1 MKRNITGLLICLLFN
16 IVVND
21 MFSQDKN
28 NESLKKSEWI
38 ATNQIGF
45 STITAKNILKTNA
58 LIFEGFIGKEFSLS
72 SKTSLITG
80 LEHLRLKADYID
92 DSSQEYYLN
101 NYYINVPIYLRLVV
115 SDRNEKINL
124 FVDFGIYGSYL
135 YKSKIEN
142 EASNFNVTDKGLGLN
157 GGLAVIIGSR
167 FKLDDNIS
175 FSIGLKSKADVFTNS
190 NNENF
195 EFKLTDFYAL
205 QLGLGFKF

>member
-72 SKTSLITG
+72 SKTSDRKST
-80 LEHLRLKADYID
+80 RLN
-92 DSSQEYYLN
+92 SSH
-101 NYYINVPIYLRLVV
+101 V
-115 SDRNEKINL
+115 KI
-124 FVDFGIYGSYL
+124 SY
-135 YKSKIEN
+135 
-142 EASNFNVTDKGLGLN
+142 
-157 GGLAVIIGSR
+157 AV
-167 FKLDDNIS
+167 FC
-175 FSIGLKSKADVFTNS
+175 LKKKKKNAN
-190 NNENF
+190 
-195 EFKLTDFYAL
+195 
-205 QLGLGFKF
+205 